1 VEKNLEVQ
9 VDIITEKISKKM
21 GYDEIPWLYFL
32 WNCLLIYLLCSI
44 LVMFYKADFINQTIG
59 CCALYMLLHPQETTK
74 TRFRVLVLGI
84 LLSIIYDSVWLY
96 LKHGELAEDGKK
108 SDGGALKG
116 IRTFSLAMAYVS
128 FLVRFIIAIVFWRV
142 SREFE
147 KIVQAGLGG
156 QASQASEPMETS

>member
-1 VEKNLEVQ
+1 
-9 VDIITEKISKKM
+9 
-21 GYDEIPWLYFL
+21 
-32 WNCLLIYLLCSI
+32 
-44 LVMFYKADFINQTIG
+44 
-59 CCALYMLLHPQETTK
+59 MLLHPQETTK